1 MDIYRHN
8 VNNLEFLYEDSAYL
22 GNFAK
27 MLTNLG
33 FTQLDGKDIRIPT
46 SYGDGQALKWGVDST
61 ANVYITYRPG
71 SFEYTNRIAFNLSFG
86 GGNYQNNDQ
95 LITSNAIINNNFQV
109 IFIPLKNNGFLLE
122 CVGNDRGAYLNNI
135 APKFRTYSYQGD
147 ALFQRNGGAET
158 SETATRVTCLIG
170 IPNNFS
176 STNSYNYLYLD
187 SGQRN
192 GGLYIS
198 TIQAYVNIM
207 IDGSLKGGIPNVDTS
222 ANLDYVN
229 KNKNICTLI
238 PYPYENQF
246 IDGLYLATTIPDE
259 TIEGKFFSFEG
270 RNFLG
275 IYQNLIVELPA
286 N

>member
-46 SYGDGQALKWGVDST
+46 SYGDDQALKWGVDST
-61 ANVYITYRPG
+61 ASVYITYRPG
-71 SFEYTNRIAFNLSFG
+71 AFENTNRIAFNLPFG
-86 GGNYQNNDQ
+86 GGAFQSNDK
-95 LITSNAIINNNFQV
+95 LITSDAIINNNFQV

-135 APKFRTYSYQGD
+135 APKFKTYSYQGD
-147 ALFQRNGGAET
+147 ALFQRNGGVET
-158 SETATRVTCLIG
+158 SETATRVTYLIG

-192 GGLYIS
+192 SGLSIS